1 MQVMDNLKNPVIYLN
16 RSVSC
21 IPIIGTME
29 VSAMPDG
36 NLYGHIIEEWTF
48 CSVRFTIKNHN
59 GEIVFSI
66 ERNGASNFKVNSI
79 HCGLADF
86 GFIDGVFVKKIR
98 LTMQKKI

>member
-1 MQVMDNLKNPVIYLN
+1 
-16 RSVSC
+16 
-21 IPIIGTME
+21 ME